1 MTGINDATIQKLAKL
16 ARLALDDAEVRALA
30 PELARIVASV
40 DAMRAVATD
49 DVAPMIHGHPP
60 GAELA
65 PPSPWPDDVA
75 VLGRA
80 AVEQSAGLADDGSVK
95 VGRVIDEG

>member
-16 ARLALDDAEVRALA
+16 ARLALNDAEVRALA

-40 DAMRAVATD
+40 DAMRAVGTD
-49 DVAPMIHGHPP
+49 DVEPMIHGHPP
-60 GAELA
+60 GAEFA
-65 PPSPWPDDVA
+65 PPRPWPEDTD

-80 AVEQSAGLADDGSVK
+80 AVDQSAGFAADGSVV
-95 VGRVIDEG
+95 VGRVID